1 MRVVAVS
8 VDDVP
13 TLRRFSAQQKL
24 AFPLLSDPEGRVAAL
39 YGALRAGQALRLWF
53 VVDELG
59 IVRDANA
66 DFALS
71 SYGPALFERIRAL
84 RR

>member
-1 MRVVAVS
+1 MRVLAVS

-13 TLRRFSAQQKL
+13 TLRRFSAQEKL

-39 YGALRAGQALRLWF
+39 YGVLQAGQARRVWF
-53 VVDELG
+53 VLDEQG

-66 DFALS
+66 GFALS
-71 SYGPALFERIRAL
+71 SYGPELVERIREL
-84 RR
+84 KR